1 MVAHAE
7 DLLGRVRPPRDP
19 VAEEVAGMVARI
31 TADSSLCRVGEL
43 AAALG
48 LPVRRLQRL
57 FANYV
62 GVSPKWVMRR
72 ARLQEAAMR
81 AEQGGRVDWAE
92 LAAGV
97 PPARYVTVATTA
109 SQVSE
114 PKP

>member
-1 MVAHAE
+1 
-7 DLLGRVRPPRDP
+7 
-19 VAEEVAGMVARI
+19 MVARI

-92 LAAGV
+92 LAVSLGYADQAHLTRDFTAVIGV
-97 PPARYVTVATTA
+97 PPARYVTVATTT